1 MSKFHRPANPVT
13 ERVKMKWSGQV
24 SGRILGKMPALL
36 LAAIL
41 QAAPLAKTVLQMP
54 ALAISP
60 FAIIARSAVG
70 LAAFGAYDAVA
81 GASTPV
87 VINSPPAAT
96 ATDGGEFTYRITT
109 SEYYDIMR
117 YTAIGLP
124 FGIRPLN
131 LSASPL
137 INGTPNAIPGV
148 YNVTVTV
155 SALDEPTIQQSLS
168 LTILPGAI
176 PPAVTNLTAVAATN
190 FVTLE
195 WTRNSTSQ
203 LGFLVQRGS
212 NSAGPFI
219 QVGSSLPSNPSF
231 TDSGV
236 AAATTYFYQ
245 VVATNYGGLSAPS
258 HVLSVTTSNGPPSSS
273 APSLAAVPN
282 QIVEAGTLLSITN
295 SASQSN
301 VPPLPLV
308 FSLGPGAPANALI
321 DPTTGIL
328 TWTPPIDS
336 PQSTNQLTVRVTTS
350 NTTPA
355 LTASQSFSIIVVS
368 RLLTLII
375 DANGNPNLAWNAIP
389 GRTYQVAY
397 KNALTDSSWQPLGP
411 DIVAASSLL
420 SITDSSP
427 RPPQRFYQVTEMDS
441 P

>member
-13 ERVKMKWSGQV
+13 DRVKMKWGGQV
-24 SGRILGKMPALL
+24 RGCILGKMPALL

-54 ALAISP
+54 APAISP
-60 FAIIARSAVG
+60 FAIIARSVVG

-87 VINSPPAAT
+87 VINSPRAT
-96 ATDGGEFTYRITT
+96 SATDSAGFTYRITT

-117 YTAIGLP
+117 YTATGLP
-124 FGIRPLN
+124 AGIPPLN

-148 YNVTVTV
+148 YDVTLTV
-155 SALDEPTIQQSLS
+155 SAIGEPTLQESIS
-168 LTILPGAI
+168 LTIMPGAV
-176 PPAVTNLTAVAATN
+176 PPAVTNLTAMAATN
-190 FVTLE
+190 SVTLK

-203 LGFLVQRGS
+203 LGFLVQRAS

-231 TDSGV
+231 TDLGD

-258 HVLSVTTSNGPPSSS
+258 KILSVTTSNGPSYS

-308 FSLGPGAPANALI
+308 FSLDPGAPANAVI

-328 TWTPPIDS
+328 TWTSAIDS
-336 PQSTNQLTVRVTTS
+336 PQSTNQLTVSVTTS

-375 DANGNPNLAWNAIP
+375 ETNGNPNLAWNAIP

-397 KNALTDSSWQPLGP
+397 KNALTDSSWQPLGSA
-411 DIVAASSLL
+411 IVAASSLL

-427 RPPQRFYQVTEMDS
+427 HPPQRFYQVAEMDS